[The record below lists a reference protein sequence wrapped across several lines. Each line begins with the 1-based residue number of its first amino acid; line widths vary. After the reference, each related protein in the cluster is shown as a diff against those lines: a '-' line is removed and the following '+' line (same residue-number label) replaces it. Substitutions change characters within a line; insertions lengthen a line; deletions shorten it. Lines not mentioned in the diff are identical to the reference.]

1 MLKNNITFTVTVNK
15 DSLKDFKTVCNKYY
29 IHYSKLINLLMDY
42 TVKLDKDTN
51 VIEFLN
57 KELIE
62 WTP

>member
-1 MLKNNITFTVTVNK
+1 MTNKQVNFTITVNEN
-15 DSLKDFKTVCNKYY
+15 SLKDFKTVCNKYY

-57 KELIE
+57 RELIE